1 MRPYR
6 VTASFVLILLA
17 LFTGSLQAGGIS
29 EIERAHDM
37 AKASDEA
44 RTTGVPV
51 AVLFVSRYCLYCE
64 RLKAEYLLPK
74 LKNGGL
80 EKRIVIREL
89 DINNYRKVTDFDG
102 ERTRSR
108 IITRRYD
115 ISATPTLVFLD
126 YRGKELTR
134 PIVGYSL
141 ESYQSRVERA
151 LEDSNA
157 ALARHGL
164 TDRNRVVSR
173 L

>member
-1 MRPYR
+1 MHPYK
-6 VTASFVLILLA
+6 VTTSFVFILLA

-29 EIERAHDM
+29 EIELAHDM

-44 RTTGVPV
+44 RKTRVPV

-64 RLKAEYLLPK
+64 RLKVEYLLPE
-74 LKNGGL
+74 LENGGL

-126 YRGKELTR
+126 YCGKKLTQ
-134 PIVGYSL
+134 PIVGYSM

-151 LEDSNA
+151 LEDSDA
-157 ALARHGL
+157 ALARPNQPA
-164 TDRNRVVSR
+164 RSR
-173 L
+173 AISQL